1 MSSNY
6 DAIVDLDPPID
17 TPEAQLEFQNFI
29 LSEDQKNVSGKVNPQ
44 RAGPSSGADFGFTAP
59 PPQQQQTQAA
69 PQARGGFWTVEYYS
83 QYFNVDTTDVG
94 QRIVATVIPK
104 QKFADVLGTNPDL
117 YGPFWIATTVIFALF
132 ATSTVAGWINHKEYT
147 YDMTLLSLAVSTV
160 YVYTSVVPLVLWG
173 VLKYFKGPANLLELI
188 DMYGYALAAWIP
200 VSLLCIIP
208 SEIVRWVL
216 VAVAFA
222 SSVLFKIRTVRPII
236 TQTNDKRAS
245 TLVLSI
251 IVLCHGAL
259 VLLFKFVF
267 FRFVIS
273 V

>member
-132 ATSTVAGWINHKEYT
+132 ATSTVAGFLATSTGAGQINNDEYT
-147 YDMTLLSLAVSTV
+147 YDITLLSLAVSTI
-160 YVYTSVVPLVLWG
+160 YFYTSVVPLVLWG
-173 VLKYFKGPANLLELI
+173 ILKYFKGPANLLELI
-188 DMYGYALAAWIP
+188 DMYGYALAVWIP
-200 VSLLCIIP
+200 VSVMKFAGCLFG
-208 SEIVRWVL
+208 VRGDIDS
-216 VAVAFA
+216 AF
-222 SSVLFKIRTVRPII
+222 
-236 TQTNDKRAS
+236 
-245 TLVLSI
+245 LS
-251 IVLCHGAL
+251 L
-259 VLLFKFVF
+259 
-267 FRFVIS
+267 
-273 V
+273 